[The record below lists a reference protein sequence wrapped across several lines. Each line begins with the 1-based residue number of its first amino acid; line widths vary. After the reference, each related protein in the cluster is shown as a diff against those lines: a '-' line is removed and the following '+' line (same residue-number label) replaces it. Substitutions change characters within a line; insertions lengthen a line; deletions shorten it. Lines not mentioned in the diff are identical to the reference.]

1 MDSPLTRLPSSVTE
15 PLAKL
20 GRLDPV
26 TRGGRQQVESPADE
40 SGKVQTPSTPAVRG
54 TDDQVFA
61 LERHVP
67 LAILQNPQL
76 LKAEWAWKLVVLQQL
91 ALADGLMAQDDMGE
105 PSMSNSP
112 ANALSV
118 PDEAAQTETSNV
130 SSAGAHP
137 LQSVAVP
144 VPRPMS
150 EAAGGSSA
158 FANTNTP
165 SSPVSAAPQQA
176 FGMEQAEVVVRQL
189 WNLLTT
195 ATSEANQRASS
206 VSMNFKSDPP
216 ILPFASMDGGTI
228 ATASNKQEAHKL
240 ETWVVQDRLVASVL
254 DNPYERVG
262 GGVFFLPPQP
272 EATPPYQAVKWKAQR
287 QTKVGAAG
295 KLIHRLRIELD
306 VHGRALTCIVTAQ
319 RPQLLVHF
327 IGEDVRLLSHLE
339 RGGDVLAKPLATC
352 GWELIGWTVGTE
364 DAEEGDAR

>member
-1 MDSPLTRLPSSVTE
+1 MDSPLTRLSSSVTE

-26 TRGGRQQVESPADE
+26 TRGGRQQVETPADG
-40 SGKVQTPSTPAVRG
+40 SGKVQTPSTTAVRG

-91 ALADGLMAQDDMGE
+91 TLADGLMAQDDTGE
-105 PSMSNSP
+105 PGVPNSLP
-112 ANALSV
+112 NPLSV
-118 PDEAAQTETSNV
+118 PDEAAQAETSHV
-130 SSAGAHP
+130 SSAGAEAQ
-137 LQSVAVP
+137 QSVPTPASRPVP
-144 VPRPMS
+144 V
-150 EAAGGSSA
+150 AAGGQSA
-158 FANTNTP
+158 SVNTNTP
-165 SSPVSAAPQQA
+165 SPQASVAPQQA
-176 FGMEQAEVVVRQL
+176 SGMEQAEVVVRQL
-189 WNLLTT
+189 WNLLAT

-254 DNPYERVG
+254 DNPYERAG
-262 GGVFFLPPQP
+262 GGLFFLPPQP
-272 EATPPYQAVKWKAQR
+272 EQTPPYQAVKWKAQR

-327 IGEDVRLLSHLE
+327 VGEDVRLLSHLE
-339 RGGDVLAKPLATC
+339 RGGDVVAKPLATC